1 MGVKGRA
8 LRASGPHETVHLA
21 QHTRDAVLAA
31 IPASDAALERLGPRG
46 RTLSRFLVVD
56 VIMPLRFIDE
66 SELRMRGGLRRSS
79 WYETE
84 ARAFA
89 PGGELR

>member
-1 MGVKGRA
+1 M
-8 LRASGPHETVHLA
+8 HLA
-21 QHTRDAVLAA
+21 QQSRDVILHAV
-31 IPASDAALERLGPRG
+31 PSSDAALAKLGAPG
-46 RTLSRFLVVD
+46 RVLSRFLVVD
-56 VIMPLRFIDE
+56 VMLPLRFIDE
-66 SELRMRGGLRRSS
+66 GELRMRGAPRRHS

>member
-1 MGVKGRA
+1 VM
-8 LRASGPHETVHLA
+8 L
-21 QHTRDAVLAA
+21 
-31 IPASDAALERLGPRG
+31 
-46 RTLSRFLVVD
+46 
-56 VIMPLRFIDE
+56 PLRFIDE
-66 SELRMRGGLRRSS
+66 GELKIRGASRRQS